1 MLRPGFGPRQ
11 TSALGLSLMPDWLN
25 KLAPIFLLLAVVAVV
40 VARLPKID
48 LGHKP
53 GYENRRRQN
62 WLTVGLTY
70 AFLYMG
76 RYNMTVCAAALGARL
91 SNQQF
96 GTILASGSITY
107 GLSFW
112 LNGPLTDRFGGRK
125 TIIVSAAGSAVMNVA
140 IGLILASTPPT
151 ASLVVPFSALYALNM
166 YFQSFG
172 AVSIIKV
179 NSAWFHV
186 RERGT
191 FSGVFGILI
200 SLGFYFAFDWG
211 RWIVKNEPLPY
222 VFFVP
227 AGILAVFAVAD
238 ILLVR
243 DYPSEAGF
251 DDFDTGDASSGD
263 GGERLPA
270 LVIFKRMFKN
280 PVIVTVAC
288 VEFCSGYV
296 RDAVMSW
303 YLKFADFTHSA
314 GFASE
319 HWGVLTCCAGITSGV
334 VGGIISDRVFGSRRG
349 PVATVFYGAVI
360 FFSILM
366 FVFLGSPVLGFV
378 AIGIFMSIIGV
389 HGMLSGTASMD
400 FGGKKNA
407 GVAIGIID
415 GFVYLGVTTQAKVLG
430 YVLPRD
436 AATKLAT
443 NWWTWPCAI
452 LPVAILGIYL
462 ASRLWNARP
471 QKAAAAH

>member
-1 MLRPGFGPRQ
+1 
-11 TSALGLSLMPDWLN
+11 
-25 KLAPIFLLLAVVAVV
+25 
-40 VARLPKID
+40 
-48 LGHKP
+48 
-53 GYENRRRQN
+53 
-62 WLTVGLTY
+62 GLTY

-76 RYNMTVCAAALGARL
+76 RYNMTVCAAALGDRI

-96 GTILASGSITY
+96 GTIIASGSITY

-112 LNGPLTDRFGGRK
+112 LNGPLTDKFGGRK
-125 TIIVSAAGSAVMNVA
+125 TIIVAAAGSSLMNIA
-140 IGLILASTPPT
+140 MGTILTHQT
-151 ASLVVPFSALYALNM
+151 TGSLVLPFSLLYAANM

-211 RWIVKNEPLPY
+211 HWIVKNEPIPY
-222 VFFVP
+222 VFFIP
-227 AGILAVFAVAD
+227 AAILALLAVAD
-238 ILLVR
+238 TVLVR
-243 DYPSEAGF
+243 DTPGQAGF
-251 DDFDTGDASSGD
+251 EDIDTGDASSGD
-263 GGERLPA
+263 DGERLPA
-270 LVIFKRMFKN
+270 VVIFKKMFRN

-288 VEFCSGYV
+288 VEFCSGYI
-296 RDAVMSW
+296 RDSVMSW
-303 YLKFADFTHSA
+303 YLKFADFTHTS

-334 VGGIISDRVFGSRRG
+334 VGGIISDRVFQSRRG
-349 PVATVFYGAVI
+349 PVATVFYCAVI
-360 FFSILM
+360 VLSLVM
-366 FVFLGSPVLGFV
+366 LALLSSPLLGFV

-407 GVAIGIID
+407 GVAVGIID

-430 YVLPRD
+430 FVLPRGD
-436 AATKLAT
+436 ATKMPSSWIA
-443 NWWTWPCAI
+443 WPCAI
-452 LPVAILGIYL
+452 VPVSIIGLYL
-462 ASRLWNARP
+462 ASRLWNAKP
-471 QKAAAAH
+471 KPAAAAAAH

>member
-1 MLRPGFGPRQ
+1 MP
-11 TSALGLSLMPDWLN
+11 AWLSKIL
-25 KLAPIFLLLAVVAVV
+25 PILILLAVVALVV
-40 VARLPKID
+40 SRLPKID

-62 WLTVGLTY
+62 WLTIGLTY

-76 RYNMTVCAAALGARL
+76 RYNMTVCAAALGDRL

-96 GTILASGSITY
+96 GTIIASGSITY

-112 LNGPLTDRFGGRK
+112 INGPLADRFGGRK
-125 TIIVSAAGSAVMNVA
+125 TMIVGAAGSSVMNVVMG
-140 IGLILASTPPT
+140 IILERNPT
-151 ASLVVPFSALYALNM
+151 GSLVLPLSILYALNM

-211 RWIVKNEPLPY
+211 HWIVTNEPLRY
-222 VFFVP
+222 VFYVP
-227 AGILAVFAVAD
+227 AAILAVFTVLNV
-238 ILLVR
+238 LLVR
-243 DYPSEAGF
+243 DTPSLAGF

-263 GGERLPA
+263 DGERLPP
-270 LVIFKRMFKN
+270 LVIFKRMFSNKI
-280 PVIVTVAC
+280 IVTIAC

-296 RDAVMSW
+296 RDSIMSW
-303 YLKFADFTHSA
+303 YLKFAAFTHSA
-314 GFASE
+314 GFASD
-319 HWGVLTCCAGITSGV
+319 HWGVLTCCAGITSGI

-349 PVATVFYGAVI
+349 PVATVYYGIVI
-360 FFSILM
+360 VLSIVMLAL
-366 FVFLGSPVLGFV
+366 LGSPLLGFV
-378 AIGIFMSIIGV
+378 AVGIFMSIIGV

-407 GVAIGIID
+407 GMAIGIID

-430 YVLPRD
+430 YVLPRGD
-436 AATKLAT
+436 AVKDPANWISWPLAVT
-443 NWWTWPCAI
+443 
-452 LPVAILGIYL
+452 PVAILGLFL

-471 QKAAAAH
+471 SGKAAPAH

>member
-1 MLRPGFGPRQ
+1 MPGWI
-11 TSALGLSLMPDWLN
+11 S
-25 KLAPIFLLLAVVAVV
+25 KLAPIFLLLAVVSIVV
-40 VARLPKID
+40 GRLPKID
-48 LGHKP
+48 FGHKP
-53 GYENRRRQN
+53 GYERRRRQN

-76 RYNMTVCAAALGARL
+76 RYNMTVCAAALGSRL

-96 GTILASGSITY
+96 GTIIASGSITY

-112 LNGPLTDRFGGRK
+112 FNGPLTDRFGGRA
-125 TIIVSAAGSAVMNVA
+125 TIIVSAAGSCVMNA
-140 IGLILASTPPT
+140 IMGLMLAHSEPN
-151 ASLVVPFSALYALNM
+151 ASLVLPFSVLYAANM

-222 VFFVP
+222 VFFIP
-227 AGILAVFAVAD
+227 AAILAVLAVAD
-238 ILLVR
+238 IVLVR
-243 DYPSEAGF
+243 DAPALAGF

-263 GGERLPA
+263 DGERLPA
-270 LVIFKRMFKN
+270 LVIFKKMFRD

-288 VEFCSGYV
+288 VEFCSGFV

-303 YLKFADFTHSA
+303 YLKFADFTHTA
-314 GFASE
+314 GFASD

-360 FFSILM
+360 VLSLAMIAL
-366 FVFLGSPVLGFV
+366 LSSPLLGFV

-407 GVAIGIID
+407 GIAIGIID
-415 GFVYLGVTTQAKVLG
+415 GFVYLGVTAQAKVLG
-430 YVLPRD
+430 FVLPRGD
-436 AATKLAT
+436 ATKTAS
-443 NWWTWPCAI
+443 NWYTWPCAI
-452 LPVAILGIYL
+452 LPIAIVGIYL
-462 ASRLWNARP
+462 ASRLWNAKP
-471 QKAAAAH
+471 KPKAAAAH